1 MNKLIYLLIVLSF
14 LSACS
19 SSTGKTNTQ
28 QSIVKYE
35 TYHNERY
42 DYSVEYPEFLIPQG
56 EATNQDGQK
65 FLSENQEIQLFV
77 YYEYKINIMEGGELY
92 SIGGAYREDLN
103 SKDGIFNTKLEG
115 QHYIIE
121 YKLEDMLLTD
131 YATLIGESYFNICF
145 QYPEKDKAMMKGV
158 IEYVINSF
166 SVKGYENKLS
176 ETEDN
181 VSGGG
186 EEDMFL
192 PFIEGFLKDCY
203 WGKNF
208 NSLLRSKDEIL
219 ATYIDPKMD
228 VRRYYAP
235 GAIAKLGTR
244 DEDFGFSQEDDF
256 TTTPKATGN
265 LIFEYVKDNGSPCEL
280 IYSELNSEVYVIYY
294 LSIESVPDVVV
305 NNETFETKPVKIYY
319 PNAEKR
325 AVYLPNS
332 YGNPRGFYFI
342 NTPDGWKLAFVD
354 DALCGA

>member
-1 MNKLIYLLIVLSF
+1 MKKLTYLLICLSF
-14 LSACS
+14 LTAC
-19 SSTGKTNTQ
+19 TGKTSQTEKQNN
-28 QSIVKYE
+28 VKYE

-42 DYSVEYPEFLIPQG
+42 GYSLEYPDFLIPQG
-56 EATNQDGQK
+56 VADNGDGQK
-65 FLSENQEIQLFV
+65 FFSEDQKIQLFV

-92 SIGGAYREDLN
+92 SIGGAYKEDLN

-121 YKLEDMLLTD
+121 YKMDDLLHTD
-131 YATLIGESYFNICF
+131 YATLIGESYFNIRF
-145 QYPEKDKAMMKGV
+145 QYPEKEKEIMKGV
-158 IEYVINSF
+158 IEHVINSF

-176 ETEDN
+176 ESEDN

-192 PFIEGFLKDCY
+192 VFLEGFLKDCY

-208 NSLLRSKDEIL
+208 NTQLRNQDKTLS
-219 ATYIDPKMD
+219 TYIDPKMD

-235 GAIAKLGTR
+235 GTVAKLGTR
-244 DEDFGFSQEDDF
+244 DKDFGFAQEDDF
-256 TTTPKATGN
+256 VNKPETQGK
-265 LIFEYVKDNGSPCEL
+265 LIFEYTFPETNPCEL
-280 IYSELNSEVYVIYY
+280 FYNELNDETYIIYY
-294 LSIESVPDVVV
+294 QYIKSVPDVVV
-305 NNETFETKPVKIYY
+305 NNETFETKPVKIAY

-342 NTPDGWKLAFVD
+342 NTPNGWKLAFVD
-354 DALCGA
+354 DSLCEA